1 MQNKYIIHLIIASIL
16 WGLVPVLVYGLFAEI
31 SILMLIFLRFFISG
45 VVFLGLSLIY
55 IYLNNKSAVDEQS
68 KIKLKD
74 LMRTTLNKNKNFY
87 NIYNLLYYSFLGFFG
102 IILQIIGYFLALK
115 TTSIAFTMI
124 GFQLS
129 IIIIAFYE
137 HGVNSEKLDFF
148 KFLYL
153 LILIF
158 SIGIIIFV
166 KLQEPDTIQNPLMG
180 IFYIILFTA
189 SLTFLQIGLGKE
201 SYTKSEIK
209 LINVNQNYK
218 MARLMF
224 RIALIFLTGIGI
236 MFPFLIIIASFPVK
250 GDLTSEINLFFNEF
264 SALFQILMR
273 WEVLFLIVFSTI
285 VPYILFF
292 MAEANWSPYEL
303 TYNQWIAIIA
313 VIEPICGIFLGVL
326 IINEYFPTEYLIIV
340 LFLLMIS
347 ILFRYAHE
355 SKNKVNAFLLINH
368 KFGMLDNLPLK
379 LLKFNGICNV
389 SPLIGKYDLLLNV
402 KTNSIKD
409 LYYLID
415 TQLRSI
421 EGIKNIEILFIK
433 NINKLEITSK

>member
-1 MQNKYIIHLIIASIL
+1 MHNKYIIHLIIASIL
-16 WGLVPVLVYGLFAEI
+16 WGLVPILVYGLFAEI
-31 SILMLIFLRFFISG
+31 SILMIIFLRFFISG
-45 VVFLGLSLIY
+45 VVFLCLSLIY
-55 IYLNNKSAVDEQS
+55 IYFNNKSATDEKS

-74 LMRTTLNKNKNFY
+74 LMKSTLNKNKNF
-87 NIYNLLYYSFLGFFG
+87 NNMYNLLYYSFLGFFG

-129 IIIIAFYE
+129 IILIAFYE

-158 SIGIIIFV
+158 SIGIIIYV
-166 KLQEPDTIQNPLMG
+166 KLQESNTIQNPIMG
-180 IFYIILFTA
+180 IFYVILFTA

-209 LINVNQNYK
+209 LININQNYK
-218 MARLMF
+218 MARMMF

-236 MFPFLIIIASFPVK
+236 MFPFLIIVDSVPVK
-250 GDLTSEINLFFNEF
+250 GDLTNETTLFFNEF
-264 SALFQILMR
+264 TYLFQILMR

-285 VPYILFF
+285 VPYVLFF

-340 LFLLMIS
+340 IFLLIIS

-355 SKNKVNAFLLINH
+355 SKNKVNAFLLIKH
-368 KFGMLDNLPLK
+368 KFGILKDLPLK
-379 LLKFNGICNV
+379 LLKFNGICCV
-389 SPLIGKYDLLLNV
+389 SPLIGKFDLLLNV

-409 LYYLID
+409 FYYLID

-421 EGIKNIEILFIK
+421 EGITNIEILFIK
-433 NINKLEITSK
+433 NINKLDIT